1 MNDLIIYFSELTD
14 TRDPRGLKHE
24 LTNCIVMTIFGIL
37 AGHYDAE
44 NIAFFLKL
52 NEEYFNKELN
62 LENGTPSPDTLL
74 RIYSLIDP
82 EEFMK
87 IFVKWVE
94 NIIKE
99 KNEQLNNKYKLIPI
113 DGKAIKSATDKING
127 GNTPYIVSAFLT
139 DLGISIAGVKVDEK
153 SNEITAIPELL
164 DLISIENCI
173 VTIDAMGCQKEIA
186 KKIVEKD
193 GHYCFAVKE
202 NKKNFYVDIKD
213 YFNFVLN
220 DNLEKKNLVTYST
233 TDKDHG
239 RIERREHYIVY
250 DIDWLYGKENWQNL
264 SMIGMTRNYREI
276 NGEVS
281 IQEKYYISDLK
292 LSGEEFAR
300 VVRGH
305 WSIENNL
312 HWILDVHFREDWRL
326 CKQENALKNL
336 STIRKI
342 CYNLTKLDPFN
353 TKLSFN
359 KKLTLYNHDLNKIK
373 SHIFEYFRIFCY

>member
-14 TRDPRGLKHE
+14 TRDARGLKHE

-127 GNTPYIVSAFLT
+127 GNTPYIVSAFLQ

-220 DNLEKKNLVTYST
+220 DNFENKNLVTYST

-276 NGEVS
+276 NGEIS

-312 HWILDVHFREDWRL
+312 HWILDVHFREDWSL

-359 KKLTLYNHDLNKIK
+359 KKLTLYNYDLNNIK
-373 SHIFEYFRIFCY
+373 KLIFDVIPYKY

>member
-113 DGKAIKSATDKING
+113 DGKEIKSATDKING

-312 HWILDVHFREDWRL
+312 HWILDVHFREDWSL

-359 KKLTLYNHDLNKIK
+359 KKLTLYNHDLNNIK
-373 SHIFEYFRIFCY
+373 KLIFDVIPYKY

>member
-14 TRDPRGLKHE
+14 TRDPRGLKHQ
-24 LTNCIVMTIFGIL
+24 LTNCVVMTIFGIL

-82 EEFMK
+82 KEFME
-87 IFVKWVE
+87 IFVKWIE

-127 GNTPYIVSAFLT
+127 GNTPYIVSAFLQ
-139 DLGISIAGVKVDEK
+139 DLGISIAGVKVDDK

-164 DLISIENCI
+164 DLINIENCI
-173 VTIDAMGCQKEIA
+173 ITIDAMGCQKEIA
-186 KKIVEKD
+186 KKIVEKN

-202 NKKNFYVDIKD
+202 NKKNFYLDIKD
-213 YFNFVLN
+213 YFDFILTETR
-220 DNLEKKNLVTYST
+220 EKENIITYT
-233 TDKDHG
+233 TIDKDHG

-276 NGEVS
+276 NNEVS

-305 WSIENNL
+305 WAIENNL
-312 HWILDVHFREDWRL
+312 HWILDVHFREDWSL
-326 CKQENALKNL
+326 CKEENALKNL

-353 TKLSFN
+353 SKLSFN
-359 KKLTLYNHDLNKIK
+359 KKRTLYNHDLNNIK
-373 SHIFEYFRIFCY
+373 KLIFNVIPSEY

>member
-1 MNDLIIYFSELTD
+1 MNDLIIYFNELTD

-24 LTNCIVMTIFGIL
+24 LTDCIVMTIFGIL

-52 NEEYFNKELN
+52 NEEYLKKELN
-62 LENGTPSPDTLL
+62 LEYGTPSPDTLL
-74 RIYSLIDP
+74 RIYSLINP

-94 NIIKE
+94 NIIKS

-113 DGKAIKSATDKING
+113 DGKAIKSAADKING
-127 GNTPYIVSAFLT
+127 GNTPYIVSAFLQ
-139 DLGISIAGVKVDEK
+139 DLGISIAGVKVDDK

-164 DLISIENCI
+164 DLINIENCI
-173 VTIDAMGCQKEIA
+173 ITIDAMGCQKEIA
-186 KKIVEKD
+186 KKIVEKK

-202 NKKNFYVDIKD
+202 NKKNFYSDIKD
-213 YFNFVLN
+213 YFDFVLN
-220 DNLEKKNLVTYST
+220 DNLEKEKLISYVT

-239 RIERREHYIVY
+239 RIERREHYIIY
-250 DIDWLYGKENWQNL
+250 DIDWLYGKQSWKNI

-276 NGEVS
+276 NNEVS

-292 LSGEEFAR
+292 LSGQEFAK

-312 HWILDVHFREDWRL
+312 HWILDVHFREDWSL
-326 CKQENALKNL
+326 CKEENALKNL
-336 STIRKI
+336 ATIRKI

-353 TKLSFN
+353 SKLSFN
-359 KKLTLYNHDLNKIK
+359 KKLTLYNHDLNNIK
-373 SHIFEYFRIFCY
+373 KLIFNVIPSEY

>member
-74 RIYSLIDP
+74 RIYSLINP

-113 DGKAIKSATDKING
+113 DGKAIKSAMDKING

-250 DIDWLYGKENWQNL
+250 DIDWIYGKENWQNL

-281 IQEKYYISDLK
+281 IQEKYYIFDLK

-359 KKLTLYNHDLNKIK
+359 KKLTLYNHDLNNIK
-373 SHIFEYFRIFCY
+373 KLIFDVIPYKY

>member
-1 MNDLIIYFSELTD
+1 MNDLIIYFNELTD

-24 LTNCIVMTIFGIL
+24 LTDCIVMTIFGIL

-52 NEEYFNKELN
+52 NEEYFKKELN
-62 LENGTPSPDTLL
+62 LEYGTPSPDTLL
-74 RIYSLIDP
+74 RIYSLINP

-94 NIIKE
+94 NIIKN

-113 DGKAIKSATDKING
+113 DGKAIKSAADKING
-127 GNTPYIVSAFLT
+127 GNTPYIVSAFLQ
-139 DLGISIAGVKVDEK
+139 DLGISIAGIKVDDK

-164 DLISIENCI
+164 DLINIENCI
-173 VTIDAMGCQKEIA
+173 ITIDAMGCQKEIA
-186 KKIVEKD
+186 KKIVEKK

-202 NKKNFYVDIKD
+202 NKKNFYSDIKD
-213 YFNFVLN
+213 YFEFALN
-220 DNLEKKNLVTYST
+220 DNLEKEKLISYVT

-250 DIDWLYGKENWQNL
+250 DIDWLYGKENWENI

-276 NGEVS
+276 NNEVS

-292 LSGEEFAR
+292 LSGQEFAK

-312 HWILDVHFREDWRL
+312 HWILDVHFREDWSL
-326 CKQENALKNL
+326 CKEENALKNL
-336 STIRKI
+336 ATIRKI

-353 TKLSFN
+353 SKLSFN
-359 KKLTLYNHDLNKIK
+359 KKLTLYNHDLNNIK
-373 SHIFEYFRIFCY
+373 KLIFNVIPSEY

>member
-1 MNDLIIYFSELTD
+1 MNDLIIYFNELTD
-14 TRDPRGLKHE
+14 TRDARGLKHE

-94 NIIKE
+94 NIRKE

-127 GNTPYIVSAFLT
+127 GNTPYIVSAFLQ

-220 DNLEKKNLVTYST
+220 DNFENKNLVTYST

-312 HWILDVHFREDWRL
+312 HWILDVHFREDWSL

-359 KKLTLYNHDLNKIK
+359 KKLTLYNYDLNNIK
-373 SHIFEYFRIFCY
+373 KLIFDVIPYKY

>member
-87 IFVKWVE
+87 IFVSWVE
-94 NIIKE
+94 NIVKE

-127 GNTPYIVSAFLT
+127 GNTPYIVSAFLQ
-139 DLGISIAGVKVDEK
+139 DLGISIAETKVNDK

-164 DLISIENCI
+164 DLINIENCI
-173 VTIDAMGCQKEIA
+173 ITIDAMGCQKDIA
-186 KKIVEKD
+186 KKIIEKE
-193 GHYCFAVKE
+193 GHYCFTVKE
-202 NKKNFYVDIKD
+202 NKKNFYLDIKD
-213 YFNFVLN
+213 YFDFILN
-220 DNLEKKNLVTYST
+220 DNLEKKNIIPYT
-233 TDKDHG
+233 TLDKNHG

-250 DIDWLYGKENWQNL
+250 DIDWLDGKESWQNL

-300 VVRGH
+300 IVRGH
-305 WSIENNL
+305 WAIENNL
-312 HWILDVHFREDWRL
+312 HWILDVHFREDWSL
-326 CKQENALKNL
+326 CKEENSLRNL

-353 TKLSFN
+353 SKLSFN
-359 KKLTLYNHDLNKIK
+359 KKLTLYNHDLNNIK
-373 SHIFEYFRIFCY
+373 KLVFNVIPSEY

>member
-14 TRDPRGLKHE
+14 TRDARGLKHE
-24 LTNCIVMTIFGIL
+24 LTNCIVMTIYGIL

-44 NIAFFLKL
+44 NIAYFLKL
-52 NEEYFNKELN
+52 NEEYFNKELK
-62 LENGTPSPDTLL
+62 LKNGTPSPDTLL

-82 EEFMK
+82 DEFMK

-99 KNEQLNNKYKLIPI
+99 KNEQLNNKYKILPI

-127 GNTPYIVSAFLT
+127 ANTPYIVSAFLE
-139 DLGISIAGVKVDEK
+139 DLGISIAGIKVDNK

-164 DLISIENCI
+164 DLINIENCI
-173 VTIDAMGCQKEIA
+173 ITIDAMGCQKEIV
-186 KKIVEKD
+186 KKIIEKD
-193 GHYCFAVKE
+193 GHYCLAVKE
-202 NKKNFYVDIKD
+202 NQKNFFIDIKD
-213 YFNFVLN
+213 YFDFALN
-220 DNLEKKNLVTYST
+220 DIKEKENIITYST
-233 TDKDHG
+233 IDKEHG

-250 DIDWLYGKENWQNL
+250 DINWLFGKENWKNL
-264 SMIGMTRNYREI
+264 NMIGMTRNYREI

-281 IQEKYYISDLK
+281 IKEKYYISDLK
-292 LSGEEFAR
+292 LSGEEFAK
-300 VVRGH
+300 VVRKH

-312 HWILDVHFREDWRL
+312 HWILDVHFREDWSL
-326 CKQENALKNL
+326 CKEENAVKNL

-353 TKLSFN
+353 TKLSFK
-359 KKLTLYNHDLNKIK
+359 KKLTLYNHDLNNIK
-373 SHIFEYFRIFCY
+373 KLIFNVIPSEY

>member
-1 MNDLIIYFSELTD
+1 MNDLIIYFNELTD
-14 TRDPRGLKHE
+14 TRDARGLKHE

-74 RIYSLIDP
+74 RISSLIDP

-127 GNTPYIVSAFLT
+127 GNTPYIVSAFLQ

-220 DNLEKKNLVTYST
+220 DNFENKNLVTYST

-312 HWILDVHFREDWRL
+312 HWILDVHFREDWSL

-359 KKLTLYNHDLNKIK
+359 KKLTLYNYDLNNIK
-373 SHIFEYFRIFCY
+373 KLIFDVIPYKY

>member
-14 TRDPRGLKHE
+14 TRDARGLKHE

-127 GNTPYIVSAFLT
+127 GNTPYIVSAFLQ

-220 DNLEKKNLVTYST
+220 DNFENKNLVTYST

-312 HWILDVHFREDWRL
+312 HWILDVHFREDWSL

-359 KKLTLYNHDLNKIK
+359 KKLTLYNYDLNNIK
-373 SHIFEYFRIFCY
+373 KLIFDVIPYKY

>member
-14 TRDPRGLKHE
+14 TRDSRGLKHE

-62 LENGTPSPDTLL
+62 LEYGTPSPDTLL

-94 NIIKE
+94 NIVKE
-99 KNEQLNNKYKLIPI
+99 KNEQLNNKYNLIPI

-127 GNTPYIVSAFLT
+127 GNTPYIVSAFLQ
-139 DLGISIAGVKVDEK
+139 DLGLSIAGVKVDDK
-153 SNEITAIPELL
+153 SNEIKAIPELL
-164 DLISIENCI
+164 DLINIENCI
-173 VTIDAMGCQKEIA
+173 ITIDAMGCQKEIA

-202 NKKNFYVDIKD
+202 NKKNFYLDIKD
-213 YFNFVLN
+213 YFDFILN
-220 DNLEKKNLVTYST
+220 DKLEKENLITYIT
-233 TDKDHG
+233 TNKDHG

-264 SMIGMTRNYREI
+264 SMIGMTKNYREV

-281 IQEKYYISDLK
+281 IQDKYYISDLK

-312 HWILDVHFREDWRL
+312 HWILDVHFREDWNL
-326 CKQENALKNL
+326 CKEENALKNL
-336 STIRKI
+336 ATIRKI

-353 TKLSFN
+353 SKLSFN
-359 KKLTLYNHDLNKIK
+359 KKLTLYNHDLNNIK
-373 SHIFEYFRIFCY
+373 KLIFNVIPSEY

>member
-359 KKLTLYNHDLNKIK
+359 KKLTLYNHDLNNIK
-373 SHIFEYFRIFCY
+373 KLIFDVIPYKY

>member
-82 EEFMK
+82 KEFME
-87 IFVKWVE
+87 IFVKWIE

-113 DGKAIKSATDKING
+113 DGKTIKSATDKING
-127 GNTPYIVSAFLT
+127 GNTPYIVSAFLQ
-139 DLGISIAGVKVDEK
+139 DLGISIAGVKVDDK

-164 DLISIENCI
+164 DLINIENCI
-173 VTIDAMGCQKEIA
+173 ITIDAMGCQKEIA
-186 KKIVEKD
+186 KKIVEKN

-202 NKKNFYVDIKD
+202 NKKNFYLDIKD
-213 YFNFVLN
+213 YFDFILTETR
-220 DNLEKKNLVTYST
+220 EKENIITYT
-233 TDKDHG
+233 TIDKDHG

-276 NGEVS
+276 NNEVS

-305 WSIENNL
+305 WAIENNL
-312 HWILDVHFREDWRL
+312 HWILDVHFREDWSL
-326 CKQENALKNL
+326 CKEENALKNL

-353 TKLSFN
+353 SKLSFN
-359 KKLTLYNHDLNKIK
+359 KKLTLYNHDLNNIK
-373 SHIFEYFRIFCY
+373 KLIFNVIPSEY

>member
-14 TRDPRGLKHE
+14 TRDPRGLKHQ

-82 EEFMK
+82 KEFME
-87 IFVKWVE
+87 IFVKWIE

-127 GNTPYIVSAFLT
+127 GNTPYIVSAFLQ
-139 DLGISIAGVKVDEK
+139 DLGISIAGVKVDDK
-153 SNEITAIPELL
+153 SNEITAIPKLL
-164 DLISIENCI
+164 DLINIENCI
-173 VTIDAMGCQKEIA
+173 ITIDAMGCQKEIA
-186 KKIVEKD
+186 KKIVEKN

-202 NKKNFYVDIKD
+202 NKKDFYLDIKD
-213 YFNFVLN
+213 YFDFILTETR
-220 DNLEKKNLVTYST
+220 EKENIITYT
-233 TDKDHG
+233 TIDKDHG

-276 NGEVS
+276 NNEVS

-305 WSIENNL
+305 WAIENNL
-312 HWILDVHFREDWRL
+312 HWILDVHFREDWSL
-326 CKQENALKNL
+326 CKEENALKNL

-353 TKLSFN
+353 SKLSFN
-359 KKLTLYNHDLNKIK
+359 KKRTLYNHDLNNIK
-373 SHIFEYFRIFCY
+373 KLIFNVIPSEY

>member
-82 EEFMK
+82 KEFME
-87 IFVKWVE
+87 IFVKWIE

-127 GNTPYIVSAFLT
+127 GNTPYIVYAFLQ
-139 DLGISIAGVKVDEK
+139 DLGISIAGVKVDDK

-164 DLISIENCI
+164 DLINIENCI
-173 VTIDAMGCQKEIA
+173 ITIDAMGCQKEIA
-186 KKIVEKD
+186 KKIVEKN

-202 NKKNFYVDIKD
+202 NKKNFYLDIKD
-213 YFNFVLN
+213 YFDFILTETR
-220 DNLEKKNLVTYST
+220 EKENIITYT
-233 TDKDHG
+233 TIDKDHG

-276 NGEVS
+276 NNEVS

-305 WSIENNL
+305 WAIENNL
-312 HWILDVHFREDWRL
+312 HWILDVHFREDWSL
-326 CKQENALKNL
+326 CKEENALKNL

-353 TKLSFN
+353 SKLSFN
-359 KKLTLYNHDLNKIK
+359 KKLTLYNHDLNNIK
-373 SHIFEYFRIFCY
+373 KLIFNVIPSEY

>member
-14 TRDPRGLKHE
+14 TRDPRGLKHQ

-82 EEFMK
+82 KEFME
-87 IFVKWVE
+87 IFVKWIE

-127 GNTPYIVSAFLT
+127 GNTPYIVSAFLQ
-139 DLGISIAGVKVDEK
+139 DLGISIAGVKVDDK
-153 SNEITAIPELL
+153 SNEITAIPKLL
-164 DLISIENCI
+164 DLINIENCI
-173 VTIDAMGCQKEIA
+173 ITIDAMGCQKEIA
-186 KKIVEKD
+186 KKIVEKN

-202 NKKNFYVDIKD
+202 NKKNFYLDIKD
-213 YFNFVLN
+213 YFDFILTETR
-220 DNLEKKNLVTYST
+220 EKENIITYT
-233 TDKDHG
+233 TIDKDHG

-276 NGEVS
+276 NNEVS

-292 LSGEEFAR
+292 LSGEEYAR

-305 WSIENNL
+305 WAIENNL
-312 HWILDVHFREDWRL
+312 HWILDVHFREDWSL
-326 CKQENALKNL
+326 CKEENALKNL

-353 TKLSFN
+353 SKLSFN
-359 KKLTLYNHDLNKIK
+359 KKRTLYNHDLNNIK
-373 SHIFEYFRIFCY
+373 KLIFNVIPSEY

>member
-1 MNDLIIYFSELTD
+1 MNDLIMYFNELTD
-14 TRDPRGLKHE
+14 IRDTRGLKHE

-62 LENGTPSPDTLL
+62 LEYGTPSPDTLL

-87 IFVKWVE
+87 IFVRWVE
-94 NIIKE
+94 NIVKE
-99 KNEQLNNKYKLIPI
+99 KNEQLNKKYKLIPI

-127 GNTPYIVSAFLT
+127 GNIPYIVSAFLT
-139 DLGISIAGVKVDEK
+139 DLGISIAGVKVDNK

-164 DLISIENCI
+164 DLIHIENCI
-173 VTIDAMGCQKEIA
+173 ITIDAMGCQKDIA

-202 NKKNFYVDIKD
+202 NKKNFYLDIKD
-213 YFNFVLN
+213 YFQSMI
-220 DNLEKKNLVTYST
+220 DDKLENQNIITYT
-233 TDKDHG
+233 TLDKGHG
-239 RIERREHYIVY
+239 RIERREHFIVY
-250 DIDWLYGKENWQNL
+250 DIEWLYGKENWQNL

-312 HWILDVHFREDWRL
+312 HWILDVHFREDFSL
-326 CKQENALKNL
+326 CKEENALKNL
-336 STIRKI
+336 ATIRKI

-353 TKLSFN
+353 TKLTFN
-359 KKLTLYNHDLNKIK
+359 KKLTLYNHDLNNIK
-373 SHIFEYFRIFCY
+373 KLIFNVIPTKY

>member
-1 MNDLIIYFSELTD
+1 MNNLIMYFNELTD
-14 TRDPRGLKHE
+14 TRDTRGLKHE

-52 NEEYFNKELN
+52 NEEYFIKELN

-74 RIYSLIDP
+74 RIYSLINPD
-82 EEFMK
+82 EFMK

-127 GNTPYIVSAFLT
+127 GNTPYIVSAFLN
-139 DLGISIAGVKVDEK
+139 DLGISIGQIKVDDK
-153 SNEITAIPELL
+153 SNEISAIPELL

-173 VTIDAMGCQKEIA
+173 ITIDAIGCQKDIT

-193 GHYCFAVKE
+193 GHYCLAVKE
-202 NKKNFYVDIKD
+202 NQKNFYKDIKN
-213 YFNFVLN
+213 YFNYILN
-220 DNLEKKNLVTYST
+220 DNLEKKNVITYT
-233 TDKDHG
+233 TLNKDHG
-239 RIERREHYIVY
+239 RIERREHYLVY
-250 DIDWLYGKENWQNL
+250 DIDWLYGKENWTNL
-264 SMIGMTRNYREI
+264 NMIGMTRNYREI
-276 NGEVS
+276 NDQVS

-292 LSGEEFAR
+292 LIGEEFAR

-312 HWILDVHFREDWRL
+312 HWILDVHFREDWSL
-326 CKQENALKNL
+326 CKEEKALKNL
-336 STIRKI
+336 ATIRKI

-359 KKLTLYNHDLNKIK
+359 KKLTLYNHDLSNIK
-373 SHIFEYFRIFCY
+373 KLVFSVISSKY

>member
-14 TRDPRGLKHE
+14 TRDARGLKHE

-127 GNTPYIVSAFLT
+127 GNTPYIVSAFLQ

-220 DNLEKKNLVTYST
+220 DNFENKNLVTYST

-264 SMIGMTRNYREI
+264 SMIGMTRNYREV

-292 LSGEEFAR
+292 LTGEEFAR
-300 VVRGH
+300 IARGH

-312 HWILDVHFREDWRL
+312 HWILDVHFREDWSL

-359 KKLTLYNHDLNKIK
+359 KKLTLYNYDLNNIK
-373 SHIFEYFRIFCY
+373 KLIFDVIPYKY

>member
-1 MNDLIIYFSELTD
+1 MNDLIIYFNELTD
-14 TRDPRGLKHE
+14 TRDSRGLKHK
-24 LTNCIVMTIFGIL
+24 LTDCIVMTIFGIL

-62 LENGTPSPDTLL
+62 LKYGTPSPDTLL
-74 RIYSLIDP
+74 RIYSLIVP

-94 NIIKE
+94 NIVKE
-99 KNEQLNNKYKLIPI
+99 KNKQLDNKYKLIPI

-127 GNTPYIVSAFLT
+127 GNIPYIVSAFLE
-139 DLGISIAGVKVDEK
+139 DLGISIAGVKVDDK
-153 SNEITAIPELL
+153 SNEITAIPDLL
-164 DLISIENCI
+164 DLINIEDCI
-173 VTIDAMGCQKEIA
+173 ITIDAMGCQKDIA
-186 KKIVEKD
+186 KKIVEKG

-202 NKKNFYVDIKD
+202 NKKNFYLDIKD
-213 YFNFVLN
+213 YFDYILN
-220 DNLEKKNLVTYST
+220 DNLERKKVITYTT

-239 RIERREHYIVY
+239 RIERREHYLIY
-250 DIDWLYGKENWQNL
+250 DIDWLYGKENWQNI

-276 NGEVS
+276 NNEVS

-292 LSGEEFAR
+292 LTGEEFAR

-312 HWILDVHFREDWRL
+312 HWILDVHFREDWSL
-326 CKQENALKNL
+326 CKEEKVLKNL
-336 STIRKI
+336 ATIRKI

-353 TKLSFN
+353 TKLSFK
-359 KKLTLYNHDLNKIK
+359 KKLTLYNHDLNNIK
-373 SHIFEYFRIFCY
+373 KLIFNVIPSEY

>member
-127 GNTPYIVSAFLT
+127 GNTPYIVSAFLQ

-164 DLISIENCI
+164 DLINIENCI
-173 VTIDAMGCQKEIA
+173 ITIDAMGCQKEIA
-186 KKIVEKD
+186 KKIVEKK
-193 GHYCFAVKE
+193 GHYCFALKE

-220 DNLEKKNLVTYST
+220 ESHEKENIITYIT

-239 RIERREHYIVY
+239 RIERREHYIIY
-250 DIDWLYGKENWQNL
+250 DIEWLYGKENWQNL
-264 SMIGMTRNYREI
+264 NMIGMTRNYREI
-276 NGEVS
+276 NGEVY

-312 HWILDVHFREDWRL
+312 HWILDVHFKEDWSL
-326 CKQENALKNL
+326 CKEENALKNL

-359 KKLTLYNHDLNKIK
+359 KKLTLYNHDLNNIK
-373 SHIFEYFRIFCY
+373 KLIFNVIPSEY

>member
-52 NEEYFNKELN
+52 NEQYFNKELN

-94 NIIKE
+94 NIIKG

-127 GNTPYIVSAFLT
+127 GNTPYIVSAFLQ

-173 VTIDAMGCQKEIA
+173 ITIDAMGCQKEIA
-186 KKIVEKD
+186 KKIVEKE
-193 GHYCFAVKE
+193 GHYCFTVKE

-220 DNLEKKNLVTYST
+220 EPHEKENIITYTT
-233 TDKDHG
+233 TDKKHG

-250 DIDWLYGKENWQNL
+250 DIEWLYGKENWQNL
-264 SMIGMTRNYREI
+264 NMIGMTRNYREI

-312 HWILDVHFREDWRL
+312 HWILDVHFREDWSL
-326 CKQENALKNL
+326 CKEENALTNL

-359 KKLTLYNHDLNKIK
+359 KKLTLYNHDLNNIK
-373 SHIFEYFRIFCY
+373 KLILNVIPSEY

>member
-82 EEFMK
+82 KEFME
-87 IFVKWVE
+87 IFVKWIE

-99 KNEQLNNKYKLIPI
+99 KNELLNNKYNLLPI

-127 GNTPYIVSAFLT
+127 GNTPYIVSAFLQ
-139 DLGISIAGVKVDEK
+139 DLGISIAGVKVDDK

-164 DLISIENCI
+164 DLINIENCI
-173 VTIDAMGCQKEIA
+173 ITIDAMGCQKEIA
-186 KKIVEKD
+186 KKIVEKN

-202 NKKNFYVDIKD
+202 NKKNFYLDIKD
-213 YFNFVLN
+213 YFDFILTETR
-220 DNLEKKNLVTYST
+220 EKENIITYT
-233 TDKDHG
+233 TIDKDHG

-276 NGEVS
+276 NNEVS

-305 WSIENNL
+305 WAIENNL
-312 HWILDVHFREDWRL
+312 HWILDVHFREDWSL
-326 CKQENALKNL
+326 CKEENALKNL

-353 TKLSFN
+353 SKLSFN
-359 KKLTLYNHDLNKIK
+359 KKLTLYNHDLNNIK
-373 SHIFEYFRIFCY
+373 KLIFNVIPSEY

>member
-82 EEFMK
+82 KEFME
-87 IFVKWVE
+87 IFVKWIE

-127 GNTPYIVSAFLT
+127 GNTPYIVSAFLQ
-139 DLGISIAGVKVDEK
+139 DLGISIAGVKVDDK

-164 DLISIENCI
+164 DLINIENCI
-173 VTIDAMGCQKEIA
+173 ITIDAMGCQKEIA
-186 KKIVEKD
+186 KKIVEKN
-193 GHYCFAVKE
+193 GHYCFTVKE
-202 NKKNFYVDIKD
+202 NKKNFYLDIKD
-213 YFNFVLN
+213 YFDFILTETR
-220 DNLEKKNLVTYST
+220 EKENIITYT
-233 TDKDHG
+233 TIDKDHG

-276 NGEVS
+276 NNEVS

-305 WSIENNL
+305 WAIENNL
-312 HWILDVHFREDWRL
+312 HWILDVHFREDWSL
-326 CKQENALKNL
+326 CKEENALKNL

-353 TKLSFN
+353 SKLSFN
-359 KKLTLYNHDLNKIK
+359 KKLTLYNHDLNNIK
-373 SHIFEYFRIFCY
+373 KLIFNVIPSEY